1 MYVPLGFQNI
11 QGDNIKSAT
20 GYALDKVFAVL
31 AQIGAF
37 LYFVYQM
44 FHSSII

>member
-1 MYVPLGFQNI
+1 M
-11 QGDNIKSAT
+11 
-20 GYALDKVFAVL
+20 FAVL

-37 LYFVYQM
+37 LYFIYQM